1 MATETDLIGVSAS
14 PTAPRGNE
22 ADLIGVSASRT
33 AAPQGE
39 IIDDPFQLFRASVDT
54 GIQNTAAQTE
64 NFSAAVNALLGREDA
79 MQNNLAAANRVTE
92 SSANYLANMDT
103 FEEFLDEPTF
113 GGFINQAIQAT
124 GQFVPS
130 AVASIGLAMTG
141 AGVGVGAMEEAF
153 MRS

>member
-14 PTAPRGNE
+14 PTTPRGNE

-39 IIDDPFQLFRASVDT
+39 VIDDPFQLFRASVDT
-54 GIQNTAAQTE
+54 GVANTKAQIS
-64 NFSAAVNALLGREDA
+64 NFRAAVNSLMGQEEK

-130 AVASIGLAMTG
+130 AVASIGLAM
-141 AGVGVGAMEEAF
+141 ASSEAHF
-153 MRS
+153 